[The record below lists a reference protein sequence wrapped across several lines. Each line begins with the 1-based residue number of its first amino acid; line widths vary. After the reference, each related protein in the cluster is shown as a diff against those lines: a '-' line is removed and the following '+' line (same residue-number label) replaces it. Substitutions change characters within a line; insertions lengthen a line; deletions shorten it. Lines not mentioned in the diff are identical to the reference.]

1 MTATKPIQ
9 SSSFWRLRPRER
21 QTLLLIG
28 DILMAGIALII
39 ALYVWSLADEFQTFS
54 LEFIRRTPVWFIILP
69 FIWPL
74 LLAGLYEE
82 HRARSPE
89 ETIRGILLAAAI
101 SFVIYTLIYFTSPPK
116 SLPRRGVATFIIA
129 ASILSLLWRLIYIR
143 VFTAPQFMRRVLL
156 VGAGE
161 TGSIILKII
170 NELYPSPF
178 ILAGIIDDDPKKI
191 GTDIYDWKVLGGS
204 DCLLETIVEHQITDL
219 IVAISGYMH
228 GSMFQALLDAQES
241 GTEITRMPVAYE
253 ELLDRVPI
261 RYLEADWILR
271 SFVDQARVNA
281 FYEIVKRA
289 LDILGGLAG
298 VFIFI
303 GLLPF
308 IALAI
313 LVDSG
318 FPIFYSQV
326 RMGKGGE
333 FYKIIKF
340 RTMRQDAEP
349 DGQPQWAEENDVRAT
364 LVGKFLRKTHLDEF
378 PQFVN
383 VLRGE
388 MSLVGPRAERPEL
401 VEWFQQHVPF
411 YRARLMV
418 KPGITGWA
426 QVNQVYASTIDETIE
441 KLEYDLY
448 YIKHRSIVMDLRVI
462 LRTPNMILG
471 FRGR

>member
-1 MTATKPIQ
+1 MTDVKPVK
-9 SSSFWRLRPRER
+9 SSSFWRMRPQER
-21 QTLLLIG
+21 RTLLVIG

-39 ALYVWSLADEFQTFS
+39 ALYFWSLADEFLTFS
-54 LEFIRRTPVWFIILP
+54 LEFIRRAPAWFLVLP
-69 FIWPL
+69 FIWPI
-74 LLAGLYEE
+74 LLAGLYEV
-82 HRARSPE
+82 HRASDPE
-89 ETIRGILLAAAI
+89 ETIRGILLAATI
-101 SFVIYTLIYFTSPPK
+101 GFILYTLIYFTSPPK

-129 ASILSLLWRLIYIR
+129 ASVLSFVWRMIYIR
-143 VFTAPQFMRRVLL
+143 IFTAPRFMRRVLL

-161 TGSIILKII
+161 TGSIILKIV
-170 NELYPSPF
+170 NELNPSPF
-178 ILAGIIDDDPKKI
+178 ILVGIIDDDPQKI
-191 GTDIYDWKVLGGS
+191 GSEIFGIKVIGGS
-204 DCLLETIVEHQITDL
+204 DCLLDSIARSEITDL

-228 GSMFQALLDAQES
+228 GSMFQALLDAQEL

-271 SFVDQARVNA
+271 SFVDQARFNP
-281 FYEIVKRA
+281 FYELVKRI
-289 LDILGGLAG
+289 LDILGGLFG
-298 VFIFI
+298 VI
-303 GLLPF
+303 LVCAMLPF
-308 IALAI
+308 ISLVI
-313 LVDSG
+313 LIDSG
-318 FPIFYSQV
+318 VPVFYSQV

-340 RTMRQDAEP
+340 RTMHQDAEP

-364 LVGKFLRKTHLDEF
+364 RFGKFLRKTHLDEF
-378 PQFVN
+378 PQFIN

-401 VEWFQQHVPF
+401 VAWFQQHVPF

-426 QVNQVYASTIDETIE
+426 QVNQEYASTIDETIE

-448 YIKHRSIVMDLRVI
+448 YIKHRNIVMDIRV
-462 LRTPNMILG
+462 LMRTPNMIFG